1 MPCLS
6 LPWVETEPTR
16 ARAREREAWAHAPG
30 AGGAGGEVA
39 RWGWGAART
48 RLLARCWWVL
58 ALASRGCGEAMCTD
72 LRVAAFMNENSVL
85 IHVLIRR
92 GAGARGKIH

>member
-16 ARAREREAWAHAPG
+16 AREREREAWAHAPG
-30 AGGAGGEVA
+30 AGGVGGEVA
-39 RWGWGAART
+39 GWGWGAART

-72 LRVAAFMNENSVL
+72 LRVAHS
-85 IHVLIRR
+85 
-92 GAGARGKIH
+92 